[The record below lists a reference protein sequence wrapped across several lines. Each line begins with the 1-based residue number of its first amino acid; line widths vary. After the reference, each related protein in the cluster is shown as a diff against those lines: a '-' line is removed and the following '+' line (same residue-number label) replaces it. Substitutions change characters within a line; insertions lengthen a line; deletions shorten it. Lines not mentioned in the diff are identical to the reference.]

1 MGIIRYKISL
11 TIISFLIQLLSS
23 SKFFLIMNPPKPSSK
38 NRVKPKPPEKGTE
51 RYTVTVRAPSPRQT
65 GILDRSVQDLL
76 IQMSALE
83 EYQLDTQ
90 FRQDLI
96 SEILKSMGKTP
107 ETVEEAILKNLCD
120 ASTDLLLK
128 TKRIWTF

>member
-51 RYTVTVRAPSPRQT
+51 RYTVAVSAPSPQT
-65 GILDRSVQDLL
+65 GILDRSVQELL

-83 EYQLDTQ
+83 EYMLDTQ

>member
-1 MGIIRYKISL
+1 MGIPLFYSL
-11 TIISFLIQLLSS
+11 RNYPQFLAPSGS
-23 SKFFLIMNPPKPSSK
+23 TMNPPKPSSK

-51 RYTVTVRAPSPRQT
+51 RYTVTVSAASPQT
-65 GILDRSVQDLL
+65 GILDRSVQELL

-83 EYQLDTQ
+83 EYMLDTQ